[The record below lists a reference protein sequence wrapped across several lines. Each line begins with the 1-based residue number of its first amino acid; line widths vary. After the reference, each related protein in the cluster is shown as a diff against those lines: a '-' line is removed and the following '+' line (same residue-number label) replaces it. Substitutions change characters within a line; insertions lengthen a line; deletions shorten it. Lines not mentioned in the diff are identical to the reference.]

1 MRIDSFINKTR
12 ILRTRSL
19 GKRACDLGFVYVN
32 GRRAK
37 ASMQISPGNK
47 IVLDL
52 PIRFLEIEVIKVP
65 AKRNVSKKEAK
76 ECIHII
82 KHEERMLN
90 E

>member
-1 MRIDSFINKTR
+1 VRLDLFLNTTR

-37 ASMQISPGNK
+37 ASTQISPGNK
-47 IVLDL
+47 IIIDL
-52 PIRFLEIEVIKVP
+52 PIRFLEIEVIGVP
-65 AKRNVSKKEAK
+65 AKKNISKKEAK

-82 KHEERMLN
+82 RHEERN
-90 E
+90 VE